1 MVPPV
6 CELCPS
12 CSPVSAGRLTNAFV
26 PPPTAQRWRTLGAR
40 SFSEAYGRLKS
51 AYYRKWGAAIA
62 RANAGLRRARLEY
75 VGGRGNRVREYAAD
89 DGLGVAAPGA
99 LGELVADVGG
109 GFGGG
114 FGDAAA

>member
-1 MVPPV
+1 M
-6 CELCPS
+6 S
-12 CSPVSAGRLTNAFV
+12 N
-26 PPPTAQRWRTLGAR
+26 
-40 SFSEAYGRLKS
+40 GRLKS

-89 DGLGVAAPGA
+89 GGLGVAAPGA

-114 FGDAAA
+114 FRLATPPLKRAAAETGRCGRSRWLAGRV

>member
-1 MVPPV
+1 MARAA
-6 CELCPS
+6 S
-12 CSPVSAGRLTNAFV
+12 
-26 PPPTAQRWRTLGAR
+26 QRWRTLGAR
-40 SFSEAYGRLKS
+40 SFSEAYVAPGYGRLKS

>member
-1 MVPPV
+1 MHAH
-6 CELCPS
+6 LCT
-12 CSPVSAGRLTNAFV
+12 VARAA
-26 PPPTAQRWRTLGAR
+26 AQRWRTLGAR